1 MKTSVEKLL
10 ADIDAFQREF
20 GIRDTGLGRMVSNS
34 PALVL
39 RLRTGAHSPKAETV
53 DRINNF
59 MAEARANRIAFRAS
73 LQKKTSKRGDV
84 TAAIAA

>member
-10 ADIDAFQREF
+10 DDINAFQREF
-20 GIRDTGLGRMVSNS
+20 DICDTTLGRKISNS

-59 MAEARANRIAFRAS
+59 MAQARANRIAFRAS
-73 LQKKTSKRGDV
+73 LQKNL
-84 TAAIAA
+84 